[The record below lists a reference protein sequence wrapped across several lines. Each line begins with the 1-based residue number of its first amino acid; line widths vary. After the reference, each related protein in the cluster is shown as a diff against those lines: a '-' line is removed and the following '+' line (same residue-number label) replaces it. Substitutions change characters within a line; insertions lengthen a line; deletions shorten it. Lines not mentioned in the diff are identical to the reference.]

1 MIGGNTM
8 DIGKELF
15 IKITDEE
22 STKEQTYKCSIIDT
36 SKDFLYV
43 DQPIQMETKRT
54 LVLSRGTHIKVSFIG
69 RDNIV
74 YEYHSIVVHRKMLT
88 IPAYAI
94 LPPKKSDIKR
104 IQRRNFVRVQTA
116 VDISIHCVKQA
127 SEPFTTVTSDISG
140 GGLACII
147 PSHISLD
154 SKQLILIY
162 LVLPDK
168 KSPTYIQVKARV
180 VQIHEIR
187 HNLSIA
193 SVEFIQISASDQQS
207 IIRYVFETQRK
218 QLEKY
223 LQ

>member
-1 MIGGNTM
+1 MN
-8 DIGKELF
+8 IGKELF
-15 IKITDEE
+15 ITVTDEE
-22 STKEQTYKCSIIDT
+22 STKDQTYKCSIVDT
-36 SKDFLYV
+36 SNDFLYV
-43 DQPIQMETKRT
+43 DQPIHTETKRT
-54 LVLSRGTHIKVSFIG
+54 LVLSRGAHIKVSFIG
-69 RDNIV
+69 KDNVV

-116 VDISIHCVKQA
+116 VDISIHCVKQT
-127 SEPFTTVTSDISG
+127 SDPFTTVTSDISG

-147 PSHISLD
+147 PNHISLD
-154 SKQLILIY
+154 KKQLISIY
-162 LVLPDK
+162 IVLPDK
-168 KSPTYIQVKARV
+168 KAPTYIQVKARV
-180 VQIHEIR
+180 VQIHQIK
-187 HNLSIA
+187 HHQLIA
-193 SVEFIQISASDQQS
+193 SVEFVQISSSEQQS